1 MNVLVKRDSLCSI
14 MRKKFAEI
22 LALTLSILSA
32 MIQAHLDSF
41 FLFAYLI
48 EILNNGSPFGVQPL
62 SGIINPNKKW
72 PLWTMQISSAL
83 SPVRLLCCDS
93 TNGLQEAC

>member
-32 MIQAHLDSF
+32 MVQAHLDFYLSSF
-41 FLFAYLI
+41 FSVCLLDKNSEQWVSI
-48 EILNNGSPFGVQPL
+48 
-62 SGIINPNKKW
+62 W
-72 PLWTMQISSAL
+72 SSA
-83 SPVRLLCCDS
+83 SVWDY
-93 TNGLQEAC
+93 